1 MKAAFGNDFEELA
14 FTPAADQKIQLQVGW
29 RTLKRP
35 QSAADLSDGT
45 LRFLFLLTVLASP
58 TPAPV
63 IAIDEP
69 EVGLHPGMLPIVAEH
84 AVDAALRSQVILTT
98 HSPQFLD
105 AFRRWYGPTMNA
117 FEAAGK
123 NGKSDDLARE
133 LGMSK
138 KTLYAHF
145 TSKEELLRA
154 VLVRRTT
161 EIDRGLEA
169 IVGARESFPAKLGHL
184 ARFLQ
189 SQVAKVSP
197 VFLEDIRR
205 YAPDCFQVVE
215 EFRGRAIPRYF
226 PTDIWK
232 ARFRPSGLGA

>member
-1 MKAAFGNDFEELA
+1 MGVRERMVATAERIF
-14 FTPAADQKIQLQVGW
+14 
-29 RTLKRP
+29 
-35 QSAADLSDGT
+35 LSSGFS
-45 LRFLFLLTVLASP
+45 RVL
-58 TPAPV
+58 
-63 IAIDEP
+63 
-69 EVGLHPGMLPIVAEH
+69 M
-84 AVDAALRSQVILTT
+84 
-98 HSPQFLD
+98 
-105 AFRRWYGPTMNA
+105 
-117 FEAAGK
+117 
-123 NGKSDDLARE
+123 DDLARE

-145 TSKEELLRA
+145 ESKEELLRA

-169 IVGARESFPAKLGHL
+169 IVGAKESFPAKLGHL

-205 YAPDCFQVVE
+205 YAPDCFQVIE

-226 PTDIWK
+226 GRLLDEGVRAGHVRQQLNRDLLI
-232 ARFRPSGLGA
+232 RMLVLSIQGIIRPETVEELHLRPGEALDHILAIFFDGILTSKGRQAHRPFSGK

>member
-1 MKAAFGNDFEELA
+1 MVATAERIF
-14 FTPAADQKIQLQVGW
+14 
-29 RTLKRP
+29 
-35 QSAADLSDGT
+35 LSSGFS
-45 LRFLFLLTVLASP
+45 RVL
-58 TPAPV
+58 
-63 IAIDEP
+63 
-69 EVGLHPGMLPIVAEH
+69 M
-84 AVDAALRSQVILTT
+84 
-98 HSPQFLD
+98 
-105 AFRRWYGPTMNA
+105 
-117 FEAAGK
+117 
-123 NGKSDDLARE
+123 DDLARE

-226 PTDIWK
+226 GRLLEEGVRAGHVRQQVNRDLLI
-232 ARFRPSGLGA
+232 RMLVLSIQGIIRPETVEELHLRPGEALDHILAIFFDGILTSKGRQAHRPFSGK

>member
-1 MKAAFGNDFEELA
+1 MGVRERMVATAERIF
-14 FTPAADQKIQLQVGW
+14 
-29 RTLKRP
+29 
-35 QSAADLSDGT
+35 LSSGFS
-45 LRFLFLLTVLASP
+45 RVL
-58 TPAPV
+58 
-63 IAIDEP
+63 
-69 EVGLHPGMLPIVAEH
+69 M
-84 AVDAALRSQVILTT
+84 
-98 HSPQFLD
+98 
-105 AFRRWYGPTMNA
+105 
-117 FEAAGK
+117 
-123 NGKSDDLARE
+123 DDLARE

-145 TSKEELLRA
+145 ESKEELLRA

-169 IVGARESFPAKLGHL
+169 IVGAKESFPAKLGHL

-205 YAPDCFQVVE
+205 YAPDCFQVIE

-226 PTDIWK
+226 GRLLEEGVRAGHVRQQLNRDLLI
-232 ARFRPSGLGA
+232 RMLVLSIQGIIRPETVEELHLRPGEALDHILAIFFDGILTSKGRQAHRPFSGK